1 MKNNYIK
8 YSPLIFLGTFILAFA
23 IGMSNDIPKS
33 ISITT
38 INTNPKIDF
47 ETIKTISIKN
57 ILLALTLLL
66 GFLTANILNYILL
79 FFNGLMF
86 GMSYTTYSKIFKTK
100 QLLLIVLPHAIIEVF
115 WMVLISS
122 LSVKL
127 FFYFLKYINSNYT
140 NKEFI
145 NLLKSKYLF
154 KLFFIVIL
162 AIIIELFITPLLF
175 NLTN

>member
-1 MKNNYIK
+1 MKDNYIK
-8 YSPLIFLGTFILAFA
+8 YSPLIFLGIFILAFV

-47 ETIKTISIKN
+47 EIIKTISIKN

-86 GMSYTTYSKIFKTK
+86 GMSYSTYSKIFETK
-100 QLLLIVLPHAIIEVF
+100 QLLLIVLPHAIIEVL

-140 NKEFI
+140 NKDFI

-154 KLFFIVIL
+154 KLYFIVIL
-162 AIIIELFITPLLF
+162 AIIIELFITPFLF